1 MKEGER
7 YTLQMYW
14 IDYNSGHIIHAYK
27 ENGEVILYDPQV
39 PEAYA
44 HTNGENE
51 LLNYFKRLK
60 YSSYGRDVSPNR
72 LRVDNLIIDPD
83 IAEGIMEAFKKW

>member
-14 IDYNSGHIIHAYK
+14 RDYNSGHIIHAYK

-44 HTNGENE
+44 HTKGENE

-60 YSSYGRDVSPNR
+60 YSSYGRDVSPNL

-83 IAEGIMEAFKKW
+83 IAEGIMEAYKK